1 MNQNKRHFQKHGFSK
16 NKTDT
21 TSLSL
26 LIKNSAVG
34 AACGI
39 LAAFLFLLCGAFLC
53 LASSDPHSLITPIG
67 LGGLYGSAFLGGIVT
82 IRRHKSAPLPCGA
95 LCGVLILCF
104 LLLLTLLPAVK
115 EVSFSLG
122 ISLLLRTLIP
132 VFSIMGAKIGLRQ
145 KAKHRR
151 KR

>member
-1 MNQNKRHFQKHGFSK
+1 MAKIFRNELSKIVLGLLLFIPGAILSHLGF
-16 NKTDT
+16 TYL
-21 TSLSL
+21 SLS
-26 LIKNSAVG
+26 
-34 AACGI
+34 
-39 LAAFLFLLCGAFLC
+39 
-53 LASSDPHSLITPIG
+53 
-67 LGGLYGSAFLGGIVT
+67 
-82 IRRHKSAPLPCGA
+82 
-95 LCGVLILCF
+95 

-115 EVSFSLG
+115 GVSFSLG